1 MKKINALIFASLM
14 AVTGASFADG
24 PCQVS
29 AVCQGGSFPQGPC
42 ELTTA
47 CRGD

>member
-1 MKKINALIFASLM
+1 MKTLNAMIFAGLM

-29 AVCQGGSFPQGPC
+29 AVCQGGSGGQGPC

-47 CRGD
+47 CQGG